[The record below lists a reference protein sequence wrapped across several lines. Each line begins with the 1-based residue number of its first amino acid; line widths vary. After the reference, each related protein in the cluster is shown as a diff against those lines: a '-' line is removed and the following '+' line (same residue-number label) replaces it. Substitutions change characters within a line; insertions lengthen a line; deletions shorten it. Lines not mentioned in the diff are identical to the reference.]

1 MQFVTAE
8 IDALEQI
15 RHKNIVKVL
24 DLIEDDKNF
33 CVVMELIKDGNLGML
48 VRDRFQEKDDFSER
62 EIASMVQQILKAL
75 KYLHEEKHIAH
86 RDLKP
91 DNILVEVE

>member
-48 VRDRFQEKDDFSER
+48 VRDRFQQRDDFSE
-62 EIASMVQQILKAL
+62 
-75 KYLHEEKHIAH
+75 
-86 RDLKP
+86 
-91 DNILVEVE
+91 

>member
-1 MQFVTAE
+1 
-8 IDALEQI
+8 
-15 RHKNIVKVL
+15 
-24 DLIEDDKNF
+24 
-33 CVVMELIKDGNLGML
+33 MELIKDGNLGML
-48 VRDRFQEKDDFSER
+48 VRDRFQEKDDFSEK

-91 DNILVEVE
+91 DNILVEVELDYIECKLTDFGLAFEDNN

>member
-48 VRDRFQEKDDFSER
+48 VGDRFR
-62 EIASMVQQILKAL
+62 
-75 KYLHEEKHIAH
+75 
-86 RDLKP
+86 
-91 DNILVEVE
+91 